1 MAEHVDLLSSVGLC
15 VSVAAVLAFVAN
27 RLRQPLLLAYLLAG
41 VLIGPQIGLRL
52 IEDQQSI
59 QTVSEIGLILL
70 LFMIGLEMDLKKL
83 LVAGKPVLVT
93 GVLQFLLCVALGL
106 LFFYPL
112 GFRVGNGDFALLYIA
127 VCCAISSTMIVVKLL
142 YDKAELDTLP
152 GRITLGV
159 LVFQDI
165 WAIVVLGHPAQSP
178 RPAVRNAAG
187 LARQG
192 RVARRGEPPREQ
204 VAPAAALSLG
214 RQAAGAHADRVARV
228 VLHGERGSRRRGAL
242 ARDGGARRRHQH
254 LDFPVQHGRRRQGRQ
269 HPRLLRDAVL
279 RRARNADS
287 DAYDRR

>member
-27 RLRQPLLLAYLLAG
+27 RLKQPLLLAYLLAG

-83 LVAGKPVLVT
+83 MVAGKPVIIT
-93 GVLQFLLCVALGL
+93 GVLQFVLCVALGL
-106 LFFYPL
+106 GFFLPF
-112 GFRVGNGDFALLYIA
+112 GFRMGAGDFGLLYVA

-165 WAIVVLGHPAQSP
+165 WAIVVLGIQPNLLDPQFGTLPMRFYRVKSP
-178 RPAVRNAAG
+178 
-187 LARQG
+187 
-192 RVARRGEPPREQ
+192 
-204 VAPAAALSLG
+204 
-214 RQAAGAHADRVARV
+214 
-228 VLHGERGSRRRGAL
+228 
-242 ARDGGARRRHQH
+242 
-254 LDFPVQHGRRRQGRQ
+254 
-269 HPRLLRDAVL
+269 
-279 RRARNADS
+279 
-287 DAYDRR
+287 